1 MGTAAALAVAW
12 FNDVADAVQELYRT
26 MSLPVGTHTA
36 RLLAALDVQ
45 RIQDEERKAGK
56 EEKGARKRRRRVR
69 KGVEDEER
77 EAEGVTYEAG
87 TFD

>member
-1 MGTAAALAVAW
+1 METAAALAVAW
-12 FNDVADAVQELYRT
+12 FNDGADSVKELYRT
-26 MSLPVGTHTA
+26 ISLPVGTHTA

-45 RIQDEERKAGK
+45 RIQAAERKAVK

-87 TFD
+87 AFD